1 MSGLGFVSCL
11 CHLAACSQ
19 QGEGGSCQ
27 GPATHGIF
35 LIKTHSHRD
44 RSAPHSR
51 KVPWCRMAAPTR
63 QPEAHIRP
71 ISPPPFGVQACRHM
85 AGQSERATKIAQYK
99 SWREDTGRSAPVPGG
114 VARAGDGPP
123 PRPLHTCFRPTWA
136 RKLLAAAANSGGNLV
151 CQ

>member
-1 MSGLGFVSCL
+1 MSPVSAIWLLAPSRARVVLARARQHTGFFSSKHIHTETVP
-11 CHLAACSQ
+11 HHIPERYRGAAWPPLP
-19 QGEGGSCQ
+19 G
-27 GPATHGIF
+27 
-35 LIKTHSHRD
+35 
-44 RSAPHSR
+44 SR
-51 KVPWCRMAAPTR
+51 KLTSAQSLLHLSASRRVVTMD
-63 QPEAHIRP
+63 
-71 ISPPPFGVQACRHM
+71 
-85 AGQSERATKIAQYK
+85 GQSERATKIAQYK